1 MAMTDADIR
10 TLCNRFFDAYQDGRV
25 AELKEILSDDCLI
38 WTNVFGLKPRDENLA
53 MLHESQKRQR
63 RRVYNDRQINTFGDG
78 FVVQYT
84 LNITEHSGRKS
95 ALQVAV
101 VGLCSQGQ
109 ITRIDEYID
118 PSKTPVWQERQKQ
131 LRDQAEAEKA
141 GKPRVNA

>member
-1 MAMTDADIR
+1 M
-10 TLCNRFFDAYQDGRV
+10 
-25 AELKEILSDDCLI
+25 I
-38 WTNVFGLKPRDENLA
+38 WTNVYGLKPRDENLA
-53 MLHESQKRQR
+53 MLPESQKRHR

-84 LNITEHSGRKS
+84 LNIVEHSGRAS

-118 PSKTPVWQERQKQ
+118 PSKTPAWQERQKQ
-131 LRDQAEAEKA
+131 LREQAEAAKA
-141 GKPRVNA
+141 TKAEAVA

>member
-1 MAMTDADIR
+1 MAMTDGEIR
-10 TLCNRFFDAYQDGRV
+10 VLCNRFFDAYQAGRI
-25 AELKEILSDDCLI
+25 AELKEILSDDCMI

-78 FVVQYT
+78 GGFVVQYT
-84 LNITEHSGRKS
+84 LNIVEHSGRAS

-101 VGLCSQGQ
+101 VGQCSGGQ

-118 PSKTPVWQERQKQ
+118 PSKSPVWQERQKQ
-131 LRDQAEAEKA
+131 LREQAEAA
-141 GKPRVNA
+141 AAAPAH